1 MPRLLLEN
9 VTKVYDRDVYAAKD
23 ISFAVEPEE
32 FTVLVGPSGCGKTT
46 TLRLIAGLEEST
58 SGNIYIDGK
67 CMNDVSPKD
76 RDVAMVFQNYALYPH
91 MSVYDN
97 MAFGLRMRKYPK
109 QKVNE
114 RVVET
119 ARTLGISNL
128 LERKPRQLSGGQ
140 RQRVALGRSIVRN
153 PKLFLFDE
161 PLSNLDA
168 KMRVQMRAELAR
180 LHKKIR
186 ATIIYVTHDQVEA
199 MTLGQKIIVLKDGE
213 VQQIADPMGLYK
225 SPRNK
230 FVAGFIGSPPMNF
243 VGGSIVKRNS
253 KIVFSSKDFTLELNK
268 DSERMVDHEVILGI
282 RPMDFSMTK
291 GSRLEIIVDV
301 VEPMGTELYVHGR
314 LGDTMLS
321 ARVPEDAAPRV
332 GNPFALKIDPARIY
346 FFDEKTEQKI
356 K

>member
-9 VTKVYDRDVYAAKD
+9 VTKIYDRNVYAAKN
-23 ISFAVEPEE
+23 ISFAVEPDE

-46 TLRLIAGLEEST
+46 TLRLIAGLEDMT
-58 SGNIYIDGK
+58 SGDIYIDGK
-67 CMNDVSPKD
+67 LVNDMSPKD

-91 MSVYDN
+91 MNVYDN
-97 MAFGLRMRKYPK
+97 MAFGLQMRKYPK
-109 QKVNE
+109 HEIKE
-114 RVVET
+114 RVVTT
-119 ARTLGISNL
+119 AQTLGISDL

-180 LHKKIR
+180 LHKKIQ

-213 VQQIADPMGLYK
+213 VQQIADPMKLYK
-225 SPRNK
+225 NPKNK

-243 VGGSIVKRNS
+243 ISGSVVRMDKTIAFR
-253 KIVFSSKDFTLELNK
+253 SKDLTVKLGKKHEK
-268 DSERMVDHEVILGI
+268 MIDHPVIIGI
-282 RPMDFSMTK
+282 RPTDFSVKT
-291 GSRLEIIVDV
+291 GSQVKIAVDV
-301 VEPMGTELYVHGR
+301 IEPMGTELYVHGR
-314 LGDTMLS
+314 LGNTLLS
-321 ARVPEDAAPRV
+321 ARVPEDAAPQV
-332 GNPFALKIDPARIY
+332 GNPFLLKIDPRKIY
-346 FFDEKTEQKI
+346 FFDEKTQHKI
-356 K
+356 Q

>member
-1 MPRLLLEN
+1 MPRLLLES

-46 TLRLIAGLEEST
+46 TLRLIAGLEELT

-119 ARTLGISNL
+119 ARTLGISSL

-199 MTLGQKIIVLKDGE
+199 MTLGQKIIVLKEGE
-213 VQQIADPMGLYK
+213 VQQVADPMGLYK
-225 SPRNK
+225 KPRNK

-243 VGGSIVKRNS
+243 VSGSIVKRNR
-253 KIVFSSKDFTLELNK
+253 KIVFCSRDFTLELNK
-268 DSERMVDHEVILGI
+268 SSEKMVEHEVILGI
-282 RPMDFSMTK
+282 RPTDFSVTR
-291 GSRLEIIVDV
+291 GSCLEIIVDV
-301 VEPMGTELYVHGR
+301 IEPMGTELYVHGR
-314 LGDTMLS
+314 LGETMFS

-332 GNPFALKIDPARIY
+332 GNSFALKIDPARIY

>member
-119 ARTLGISNL
+119 ARTLGISSL
-128 LERKPRQLSGGQ
+128 LKRKPRQLSGGQ

-199 MTLGQKIIVLKDGE
+199 MTLGQKIIVLKDGA

-225 SPRNK
+225 NPRNK

-243 VGGSIVKRNS
+243 VSGSIVKRNR
-253 KIVFSSKDFTLELNK
+253 KIVFRSKDLPLELNK

-282 RPMDFSMTK
+282 RPTDFSMTK

-346 FFDEKTEQKI
+346 FFDEETEQKI

>member
-23 ISFAVEPEE
+23 VSFAVEPEE

-46 TLRLIAGLEEST
+46 TLRLIAGLEELT

-119 ARTLGISNL
+119 ARTLGISSL
-128 LERKPRQLSGGQ
+128 LKRKPRQLSGGQ

-180 LHKKIR
+180 LHKKIH

-213 VQQIADPMGLYK
+213 IQQVADPMGLYK
-225 SPRNK
+225 YPRNK

-243 VGGSIVKRNS
+243 ASGYIVKRNR
-253 KIVFSSKDFTLELNK
+253 KIAFRSRDFTLELSRS
-268 DSERMVDHEVILGI
+268 SEKMVDHEVILGI
-282 RPMDFSMTK
+282 RPTDFSMTK

-301 VEPMGTELYVHGR
+301 IEPMGTELYVHGR
-314 LGDTMLS
+314 LGNTMLS
-321 ARVPEDAAPRV
+321 ARVPEDAAPKV
-332 GNPFALKIDPARIY
+332 GNPFALKIDPGKIY

>member
-1 MPRLLLEN
+1 MTRLLLEN
-9 VTKVYDRDVYAAKD
+9 VTKIYDRDVYAAKD

-46 TLRLIAGLEEST
+46 TLRLIAGLEELT
-58 SGNIYIDGK
+58 TGDIFIDGQ
-67 CMNDVSPKD
+67 CVNDVSPKD
-76 RDVAMVFQNYALYPH
+76 RNVAMVFQNYALYPH

-97 MAFGLRMRKYPK
+97 MAFGLKMRKYSK
-109 QKVNE
+109 QEIKE

-119 ARTLGISNL
+119 AQILGIDSL

-140 RQRVALGRSIVRN
+140 RQRVALGCSIVRN
-153 PKLFLFDE
+153 PRLFLFDE

-180 LHKKIR
+180 LHKKIH

-213 VQQIADPMGLYK
+213 VQQVSDPMGLYK
-225 SPRNK
+225 NPRNK

-243 VGGSIVKRNS
+243 VSGSIVKKNR
-253 KIVFSSKDFTLELNK
+253 KIIFRSKDVTLDLNK
-268 DSERMVDHEVILGI
+268 RSEKMLDHQVIIGI
-282 RPMDFSMTK
+282 RPTDFSITR
-291 GSRLEIIVDV
+291 GSALNMIVDV
-301 VEPMGTELYVHGR
+301 IEPMGTELYVHGR
-314 LGDTMLS
+314 MGSTIVS
-321 ARVPEDAAPRV
+321 ARIPEDAAPAV
-332 GNPFALKIDPARIY
+332 GKPFTVKIDPKKIY

-356 K
+356 Q